1 MNQAGRESYP
11 LPHARQ
17 RIDAGCTISV
27 RVSGASDN
35 SLLPM
40 LAAIRSAA
48 VLGVDAYDVT
58 VEVDAAKGL
67 PQWTIVGLAA
77 GAVKEAKER
86 VAAAL
91 SNAGFALPPRRYTIN
106 LAPAD
111 QRKDGTAFDLPIA
124 LGVLVATGQLD
135 PDAVRAL
142 AALGELGLDGTLRPV
157 RGILPVALH
166 LARTMHD
173 PHSSFLLVVPPGNA
187 AEAQVVSRL
196 HCAAPV
202 SLAALVDALRKP
214 EDVRRRILH
223 ETILRATPGTARAV
237 GCAEGSND
245 ERLDLRDVVGQE
257 SAKRALEIAAAGG
270 HALLLIGPPGGGK
283 TMLARR
289 LPGILPPLSE
299 DEALEVMAV
308 QSVAGVLCVNAQL
321 AGERPF
327 RAPHHTL
334 SIAALIGGG
343 SLPRPGEVSLAH
355 HGVLFLDELQE
366 IPRSVLDALR
376 QPMEDG
382 RVVISRAQ
390 QSLAFPAKFALVGA
404 MNPCPCGQN
413 GQPGRNCTC
422 SSVDVSRHRARISGP
437 LADRLDMTVHVP
449 AVAIATLGGGA
460 EGEPSAAVRGRVV
473 AARERQRE
481 RYRRLRRVTC
491 NAHVAGRWLDAHTP
505 IAAEA
510 RSLLTLSAER
520 LALSARGYHR
530 VLKVARTIADLDLSD
545 GIERVHIA
553 EALFVRTP
561 ENLPAREEVA

>member
-1 MNQAGRESYP
+1 
-11 LPHARQ
+11 
-17 RIDAGCTISV
+17 
-27 RVSGASDN
+27 
-35 SLLPM
+35 M
-40 LAAIRSAA
+40 LAAIQSAA

-91 SNAGFALPPRRYTIN
+91 TNAGFVLPPRRYTIN

-135 PDAVRAL
+135 ATAVEGI
-142 AALGELGLDGTLRPV
+142 AALGELGLDGSLRAV
-157 RGILPVALH
+157 RGVLPVALH
-166 LARTMHD
+166 LARSRREAAPMPT
-173 PHSSFLLVVPPGNA
+173 LVVPPANA
-187 AEAQVVSRL
+187 PEAGVVARL
-196 HCAAPV
+196 PSVAPPT
-202 SLAALVDALRKP
+202 LDALVQALRQGA
-214 EDVRRRILH
+214 DRFAS
-223 ETILRATPGTARAV
+223 LRAMGPRAGWADDPDARGAGEGEVALGDAGTLATGA
-237 GCAEGSND
+237 D

-270 HALLLIGPPGGGK
+270 HALLLVGPPGGGK

-289 LPGILPPLSE
+289 LAGILPPLSD

-308 QSVAGVLCVNAQL
+308 QSVAGVLSSHISLV
-321 AGERPF
+321 GERPF

-334 SIAALIGGG
+334 SVAALIGGG

-404 MNPCPCGQN
+404 MNPCPCGQA
-413 GQPGRNCTC
+413 GQTGRTCTC
-422 SSVDVSRHRARISGP
+422 TPADVARHRARVSGP

-449 AVAIATLGGGA
+449 AVAIATLGNGA
-460 EGEPSAAVRGRVV
+460 VGESSAEVRSRVV
-473 AARERQRE
+473 EARERQRE

-491 NAHVAGRWLDAHTP
+491 NAHVAGRWLDAHTA
-505 IAAEA
+505 IAPDA
-510 RSLLTLSAER
+510 RALLNDSADR
-520 LALSARGYHR
+520 LRLSARGYHR
-530 VLKVARTIADLDLSD
+530 VLKVARTIADLDMRD
-545 GIERVHIA
+545 GIELAHVS
-553 EALFVRTP
+553 EALYVRTP
-561 ENLPAREEVA
+561 ENLPARAEVA